1 MAIQRRNPMDELT
14 RWRPFRDLE
23 DFTERMGQVFGNLGR
38 FEETRLG
45 LADWAPSVDIT
56 ETDGEYLITAELPG
70 VKKAD
75 VHVTTEEGHLILKGE
90 RKEAHEEKGKKIH
103 RIERSYGS
111 FYRILRRAARGGPEE
126 DCRRVQGRRP
136 PRPPAQGREGRGEG
150 QGDRRQLTRPVARPG

>member
-23 DFTERMGQVFGNLGR
+23 DFTERMSQVFGTFPR

-45 LADWAPSVDIT
+45 FADWSPSVDIT

-90 RKEAHEEKGKKIH
+90 RKEAHEEKGKKVH

-111 FYRILRRAARGGPEE
+111 FYRSFALPAEVEEKKIAAEYKDGVLLVHLPKGEKGAVRGKEIT
-126 DCRRVQGRRP
+126 VS
-136 PRPPAQGREGRGEG
+136 
-150 QGDRRQLTRPVARPG
+150 

>member
-45 LADWAPSVDIT
+45 LADWSPSVDIT

-70 VKKAD
+70 VKKTD

-90 RKEAHEEKGKKIH
+90 RKESHEEKGKKVH

-111 FYRILRRAARGGPEE
+111 FYQSFALPPEVDDKKIAAEYKDGVLHVHLPK
-126 DCRRVQGRRP
+126 
-136 PRPPAQGREGRGEG
+136 GEKRSAKG
-150 QGDRRQLTRPVARPG
+150 KEIAVS